1 MQIEYHE
8 TPDLMESRVEVFYK
22 EYNEEIE
29 HLASF
34 LEKDRIVIGT
44 QEKQSCRIM
53 VSEIYYLE
61 IVDRR
66 CFAYL
71 DKEVYQLEMN
81 LKSFLEKYENIGFVQ
96 VGKSTIVNIRYVN
109 HIIPDLNMRLNLV
122 MENGERLIV
131 NRSYKKAFMDGL
143 KRAE

>member
-61 IVDRR
+61 IVYRR

-71 DKEVYQLEMN
+71 DK
-81 LKSFLEKYENIGFVQ
+81 
-96 VGKSTIVNIRYVN
+96 
-109 HIIPDLNMRLNLV
+109 
-122 MENGERLIV
+122 
-131 NRSYKKAFMDGL
+131 
-143 KRAE
+143 